1 MVTINLYHPDRKI
14 CPAEPVEVSFPNEW
28 NDLTENEL
36 RFIAKVILNQTKE
49 NAIESRPL
57 IIKFILSE
65 RTKKIKLPVNFFNLL
80 DPEEIVIS
88 LFPLLD
94 FIVNKNDR
102 TVSPSPLSIRKGIGG
117 DAICKPFDEITCGE
131 FEDCEI
137 AAAKF
142 ADEKD
147 YKHLAQ
153 IAAILFRRSFFGWR
167 REYIRYSWWRDRY
180 ITYNSEKRIKHFLT
194 LPPEQLY
201 SIFIWYA
208 GCRSQLSLYFP
219 DVYEKGKKNGVPDP
233 MVFTNTIHAGAGPK
247 NGSRNQIRR
256 MKLYEFL
263 YDCNQEAIKA
273 KELAAEYEKMK

>member
-1 MVTINLYHPDRKI
+1 MI
-14 CPAEPVEVSFPNEW
+14 SFPNEW
-28 NDLTENEL
+28 NDLAENEL

-131 FEDCEI
+131 YEDCEI
-137 AAAKF
+137 AAARF
-142 ADEKD
+142 AEEKD
-147 YKHLAQ
+147 MKHLAE
-153 IAAILFRRSFFGWR
+153 IAAILFRPKGK
-167 REYIRYSWWRDRY
+167 EYIRYNARADAY
-180 ITYNSEKRIKHFLT
+180 VTYPADKKAPQFLK

-219 DVYEKGKKNGVPDP
+219 DVYEKGKKNGVADP